1 MTSSLTRRHFLKAG
15 LGVAG
20 VLAAPGLMANAMTG
34 GCNAVSGRPYGVQMY
49 MLRDMF
55 AKDPAGTIKKLAAAG
70 FKQLEMFGVGGSVNA
85 EGAPLFGLS
94 IDDMADLMA
103 EYKLTVPSVHINSDL
118 EDIEYIKE
126 LGSKLNI
133 DYFIEPMA
141 GEFLNF
147 KDGKVNLNTPSSVDE
162 VKAIAARLNKR
173 GQTMKELGFK
183 FAYHNHNFEFDKVDG
198 QVIFDIM
205 MENTDPELVKIE
217 LDLGWVAAA
226 GHDPVAMLNKYKGRV
241 IGCHMKDYDGSVP
254 LSDDPRMIIPEMSRI
269 STPGDGKSDSAAI
282 VKHLNENN
290 VKYRYVEV
298 DVTDT
303 PFEDAVRGLCHLSA
317 LG

>member
-1 MTSSLTRRHFLKAG
+1 MTSSFSRRHFLKAG
-15 LGVAG
+15 AAAAG
-20 VLAAPGLMANAMTG
+20 MLAIPGALANAVTA
-34 GCNAVSGRPYGVQMY
+34 GCGDAGSRPYGIQMY
-49 MLRDMF
+49 MVRDML
-55 AKDPAGTIKKLAAAG
+55 AKDFKGTVKKLAAAG
-70 FKQLEMFGVGGSVNA
+70 FKQLELFGVGGSPSA

-94 IDDMADLMA
+94 IDDMAAMLK
-103 EYKLTVPSVHINSDL
+103 EHKLSVPSVHINSDL
-118 EDIEYIKE
+118 EDIDYIREMGK
-126 LGSKLNI
+126 KLEI

-141 GEFLNF
+141 GEFLSF
-147 KDGKVNLNTPSSVDE
+147 ADGKVTLNQPSTVAE
-162 VKAIAARLNKR
+162 VKAIAARLNER
-173 GQTMKELGFK
+173 GKTMKELGFK
-183 FAYHNHNFEFDKVDG
+183 FAYHNHNFEFAEVEG

-226 GHDPVAMLNKYKGRV
+226 GHDPVAMLKKYEGRV
-241 IGCHMKDYDGSVP
+241 IGCHMKDYNPSLP
-254 LSDDPRMIIPEMSRI
+254 LTDDPRFIIPEMARI
-269 STPGDGKSDSAAI
+269 GTPGDGKSDFPAI
-282 VKHLNENN
+282 VKLLNKQN

>member
-1 MTSSLTRRHFLKAG
+1 MTSSFSRRHFLKAG
-15 LGVAG
+15 AAAAG
-20 VLAAPGLMANAMTG
+20 MLVIPGALANAVTA
-34 GCNAVSGRPYGVQMY
+34 GCGTAGSRPYGIQMY
-49 MLRDMF
+49 MVRDML
-55 AKDPAGTIKKLAAAG
+55 AKDFKGTVKKLAAAG
-70 FKQLEMFGVGGSVNA
+70 FKQLELFGVGGSPTA

-94 IDDMADLMA
+94 IDDMAGMLK
-103 EYKLTVPSVHINSDL
+103 EYKLSVPSVHINSDL
-118 EDIEYIKE
+118 EDIDYIRE
-126 LGSKLNI
+126 MGEKLDI

-141 GEFLNF
+141 GEFLSF
-147 KDGKVNLNTPSSVDE
+147 ADGKVTLNQPSTVEE

-173 GQTMKELGFK
+173 GKTMKELGFK
-183 FAYHNHNFEFDKVDG
+183 FAYHNHNFEFAEVEG
-198 QVIFDIM
+198 QVVFDIM

-226 GHDPVAMLNKYKGRV
+226 GHDPVAMLKKYEGRV
-241 IGCHMKDYDGSVP
+241 IGCHMKDYNGALP
-254 LSDDPRMIIPEMSRI
+254 LTDDPRFIIPEMARI
-269 STPGDGKSDSAAI
+269 STPGDGKSDFPAI
-282 VKHLNENN
+282 VKLLNEQN